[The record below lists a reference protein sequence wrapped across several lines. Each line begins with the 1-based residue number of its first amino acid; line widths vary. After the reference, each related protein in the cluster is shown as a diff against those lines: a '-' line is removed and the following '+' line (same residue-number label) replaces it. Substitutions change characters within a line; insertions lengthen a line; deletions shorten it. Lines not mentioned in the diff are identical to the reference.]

1 MSQAADRYAKA
12 LFELGQEHNSLE
24 AVQETMA
31 DIQKLIINLKD
42 FRQFLGNPLLSYEE
56 RCAVL
61 KALFE
66 GKIPELTF
74 RFLLFITYKNRLD
87 ILKDIIGSFD
97 SIYLSSTHQMR
108 ALVKTALPVKDE
120 DKVFINQRLR
130 DKFHQQMLTQWVLDP
145 SLIGG
150 FRIFAQGKIYD
161 YSFKNQ
167 LNHFFQQAT
176 QPS

>member
-1 MSQAADRYAKA
+1 MSQTADRYSKA
-12 LFELGQEHNSLE
+12 LFELAQEQNNLE
-24 AVQETMA
+24 AVQATMS
-31 DIQKLIINLKD
+31 DIGKLIINLND
-42 FRQFLGNPLLSYEE
+42 FRQFLSNPLLSYEE

-66 GKIPELTF
+66 GKIPELNY
-74 RFLLFITYKNRLD
+74 RFLLFITYKSRLN
-87 ILKDIIGSFD
+87 ILKDIIDSFD
-97 SIYLSSTHQMR
+97 GMYLSGTHQMR
-108 ALVKTALPVKDE
+108 AFVKTAMPIKAE
-120 DKVFINQRLR
+120 DKVFINQHLQ
-130 DKFHQQMLTQWVLDP
+130 DKFHQQMITQWTLDP

-176 QPS
+176 QLA

>member
-1 MSQAADRYAKA
+1 MSQTADRYSKA
-12 LFELGQEHNSLE
+12 LFELAQEQQCLE
-24 AVQETMA
+24 AVQEAMS
-31 DIQKLIINLKD
+31 DIGKLIVNLND
-42 FRQFLGNPLLSYEE
+42 FRQFLSNPLLSYEE

-61 KALFE
+61 KALFK

-74 RFLLFITYKNRLD
+74 RFLLFITYKSRLN
-87 ILKDIIGSFD
+87 ILKDIIDSFD
-97 SIYLSSTHQMR
+97 GMYLSGTHQMR
-108 ALVKTALPVKDE
+108 ALVKTALPINGE
-120 DKVFINQRLR
+120 DKALIDQHLQ
-130 DKFHQQMLTQWVLDP
+130 DKFHQQMITQWTLDP

-176 QPS
+176 QPA